1 MAFFDF
7 DRRIQTLL
15 IAGAVASLTACGGTT
30 HLDGATDMT
39 GEDLPDATDAPV
51 DVSDDD
57 FGGVDPAPDVLDGSA
72 VCPDPDTWQVSLTQE
87 STSWP
92 IMTLRVA
99 LNVDVAFIHES
110 EPVFSVEKKTIVDTR
125 MVAENT
131 YEIDYRWDGALE
143 HEYWDW
149 DRLDISWRIVCDDEF
164 GSHER
169 TLAQSQILCVDGA
182 YLWFAWGSEPD
193 TCMVVDCVPDTM
205 EPGETAP
212 PSSDGSTPLE
222 RGVLRTR
229 LRAFP
234 SGSGNVK
241 LVAVATGTA
250 AGTATHA
257 WVASSGELDIDAD
270 RAIWTPPSTPGVH
283 TVQVTT
289 TSGSALSVDV
299 YRKIVE
305 E

>member
-1 MAFFDF
+1 
-7 DRRIQTLL
+7 
-15 IAGAVASLTACGGTT
+15 
-30 HLDGATDMT
+30 
-39 GEDLPDATDAPV
+39 
-51 DVSDDD
+51 
-57 FGGVDPAPDVLDGSA
+57 
-72 VCPDPDTWQVSLTQE
+72 
-87 STSWP
+87 
-92 IMTLRVA
+92 MTLRVA

-149 DRLDISWRIVCDDEF
+149 DRLDISWRIVCDDAF

-169 TLAQSQILCVDGA
+169 TLVQSQILCVDGA

-193 TCMVVDCVPDTM
+193 SCMVVDCVPDTM

-212 PSSDGSTPLE
+212 PSPDGSTPLE
-222 RGVLRTR
+222 RGVLVTR

-234 SGSGNVK
+234 DVEGRVK

-250 AGTATHA
+250 AGTATHD
-257 WVASSGELDIDAD
+257 WIASSGELDVDED
-270 RAIWTPPSTPGVH
+270 RAIWTPPTTPGVH

-289 TSGSALSVDV
+289 RSGSALSVDV